1 MDAQQRQ
8 IQEQLQEEH
17 QRVKEERRLRSLRII
32 AQSRNGN
39 MLKER
44 RSSCYKSISAQSRR
58 RAAQSKNAN
67 VPSRNADMP
76 KMFSLPAIYPHLNI
90 DSPCP
95 QTGPPHLL
103 IEKARLQSR
112 YFVDGRG
119 YGQSQELIAP
129 CK

>member
-58 RAAQSKNAN
+58 RAAQSKNA
-67 VPSRNADMP
+67 DMP